1 VEINSLYINSVT
13 KIFHQVGGKSI
24 MTTETLNIS
33 EAQLVDYSKAQ
44 NEPSW
49 MTELRQKA
57 LKLTETL
64 EMPKPDKT
72 KLRKW
77 DFDAFKQHHVE
88 SKSYNDVSE
97 LPESVKNIID
107 IENSKNLIIQHN
119 NDLAFTQV
127 SEQANHNNVIIEGL
141 SKALQDHSELVE
153 KYLMKDAVTVDEHRL
168 TALHTALLNGGV
180 FVYVPKNV
188 VVEDPIQYVVL
199 HDNENASLF
208 NHAIIVTE
216 ESAEVTYVENYLST
230 ASGEGN
236 QINIISE
243 VIAGANSNITY
254 GSVDYLD
261 KGFTGHIIRRGVTA
275 ADASINWALGLMN
288 EGSQIIDNTTNL
300 IGDRSTSELKSV
312 IVGTG
317 DQKINLTSKIVQ
329 YGKET
334 NGYILK
340 HGVMR
345 ENASS
350 VFNGIGY
357 IKHGGTKSIANQESR
372 VLMLSEHAR
381 GDANPILLIDE
392 DDVEAGHAAS
402 VGRVDPEQLYYLMS
416 RGISQKEAERLV
428 IHGFLDPVV
437 RELPIEDVK
446 RQLREVI
453 ELKVNK

>member
-1 VEINSLYINSVT
+1 
-13 KIFHQVGGKSI
+13 

-33 EAQLVDYSKAQ
+33 EAQLVDYSKAH

-49 MTELRQKA
+49 MTELRKKA

-77 DFDAFKQHHVE
+77 NFDTFKQHE
-88 SKSYNDVSE
+88 TKGSAYNNLDE
-97 LPESVKNIID
+97 LPESVKQIID
-107 IENSKNLIIQHN
+107 VENTENLVIQHN
-119 NDLAFTQV
+119 NDLAYTQV
-127 SEQANHNNVIIEGL
+127 SNQAKNDGVIIEGL
-141 SKALQDHSELVE
+141 SEALVNHSDLVQ
-153 KYLMKDAVTVDEHRL
+153 KYFMTEAVDIDEHRL

-180 FVYVPKNV
+180 FVYVPKDV
-188 VVEDPIQYVVL
+188 VVEHPIQYVVL
-199 HDNENASLF
+199 HDDENASF
-208 NHAIIVTE
+208 YNHVIIVTE
-216 ESAEVTYVENYLST
+216 ESAEVTYVENYLSN

-236 QINIISE
+236 QINIVSE
-243 VIAGANSNITY
+243 VIAGANSNVAY

-261 KGFTGHIIRRGVTA
+261 KGFTGHIIRRGTTE
-275 ADASINWALGLMN
+275 ADASIKWALGLMN

-300 IGDRSTSELKSV
+300 VGDRSTSELKSV
-312 IVGTG
+312 VVGTG

-334 NGYILK
+334 DGYILK
-340 HGVMR
+340 HGVMK

-372 VLMLSEHAR
+372 VLMLSENAR

-416 RGISQKEAERLV
+416 RGISRTEAERLV

-453 ELKVNK
+453 ERKVSK

>member
-1 VEINSLYINSVT
+1 
-13 KIFHQVGGKSI
+13 

-33 EAQLVDYSKAQ
+33 EEQLVDYSKAH

-77 DFDAFKQHHVE
+77 DFDSFKQHEVKGQ
-88 SKSYNDVSE
+88 SFSNLSE
-97 LPESVKNIID
+97 LPEAIKKIID
-107 IENSKNLIIQHN
+107 VENTKNLVVQHN
-119 NDLAFTQV
+119 NALAYTQV
-127 SEQANHNNVIIEGL
+127 SDQAQKNGVIIEGL
-141 SKALQDHSELVE
+141 SEALINHGELVQ
-153 KYLMKDAVTVDEHRL
+153 KYLMTDAVSVDEHRL
-168 TALHTALLNGGV
+168 TALHTALINGGV

-199 HDNENASLF
+199 HDDDNASFF
-208 NHAIIVTE
+208 NHVIIVTE

-236 QINIISE
+236 QLNIVSE

-261 KGFTGHIIRRGVTA
+261 KGFTGHIIRRGTTA

-312 IVGTG
+312 VVGTG

-357 IKHGGTKSIANQESR
+357 IKHGGTKSNANQESR
-372 VLMLSEHAR
+372 VLMLSENAR

-437 RELPIEDVK
+437 RELPIDDVK

-453 ELKVNK
+453 ERKVSK

>member
-1 VEINSLYINSVT
+1 
-13 KIFHQVGGKSI
+13 

-33 EAQLVDYSKAQ
+33 EAQLVDYSKAH

-49 MTELRQKA
+49 MTELRKKA
-57 LKLTETL
+57 LELTETL

-77 DFDAFKQHHVE
+77 NFDTFKQHE
-88 SKSYNDVSE
+88 TKGSAYNNLDE
-97 LPESVKNIID
+97 LPESVKQIID
-107 IENSKNLIIQHN
+107 VENTENLVIQHN
-119 NDLAFTQV
+119 NDLAYTQV
-127 SEQANHNNVIIEGL
+127 SDQAKNDGVIIEGL
-141 SKALQDHSELVE
+141 SEALVNHSDLVQ
-153 KYLMKDAVTVDEHRL
+153 KYFMTEAVDIDEHRL
-168 TALHTALLNGGV
+168 TALHTALINGGV

-188 VVEDPIQYVVL
+188 VVEHPIQYVVL
-199 HDNENASLF
+199 HDDENASF
-208 NHAIIVTE
+208 YNHVIIVTE
-216 ESAEVTYVENYLST
+216 ESAEVTYVENYLSN

-236 QINIISE
+236 QINIVSE
-243 VIAGANSNITY
+243 VIAGANSNVAY

-261 KGFTGHIIRRGVTA
+261 KGFTGHIIRRGTTE
-275 ADASINWALGLMN
+275 ADASIKWALGLMN

-300 IGDRSTSELKSV
+300 VGDRSTSELKSV
-312 IVGTG
+312 VVGTG

-334 NGYILK
+334 DGYILK
-340 HGVMR
+340 HGVMK

-372 VLMLSEHAR
+372 VLMLSENAR

-416 RGISQKEAERLV
+416 RGISRTEAERLV

-453 ELKVNK
+453 ERKVSK

>member
-1 VEINSLYINSVT
+1 
-13 KIFHQVGGKSI
+13 

-33 EAQLVDYSKAQ
+33 EEQLVDYSKAH

-49 MTELRQKA
+49 MTELRKKA

-77 DFDAFKQHHVE
+77 NFDTFKQHE
-88 SKSYNDVSE
+88 TKGSAYENLNE
-97 LPESVKNIID
+97 LPESVKQIID
-107 IENSKNLIIQHN
+107 IENSENLVIQHN
-119 NDLAFTQV
+119 NDLAYSQV
-127 SEQANHNNVIIEGL
+127 SEQAKNDGVIIEGL
-141 SKALQDHSELVE
+141 HEALVNHSELVQ
-153 KYLMKDAVTVDEHRL
+153 KYYMTQAVDIDEHRL
-168 TALHTALLNGGV
+168 TALHTALMNGGI
-180 FVYVPKNV
+180 FVYVPKNI
-188 VVEDPIQYVVL
+188 VVEHPIQYVVL
-199 HDNENASLF
+199 HDDDNASF
-208 NHAIIVTE
+208 YNHVILVTE
-216 ESAEVTYVENYLST
+216 ESAEVTYVENYLSN
-230 ASGEGN
+230 ANGEDN
-236 QINIISE
+236 QINIVSE
-243 VIAGANSNITY
+243 VIAGANSNVTY

-261 KGFTGHIIRRGVTA
+261 KGFTGHIIRRGTTE
-275 ADASINWALGLMN
+275 ADASIKWALGLMN

-312 IVGTG
+312 VVGTG

-334 NGYILK
+334 DGYILK
-340 HGVMR
+340 HGVMK

-372 VLMLSEHAR
+372 VLMLSENAR

-416 RGISQKEAERLV
+416 HGISRTEAERLV

-453 ELKVNK
+453 ERKVSK

>member
-1 VEINSLYINSVT
+1 
-13 KIFHQVGGKSI
+13 

-33 EAQLVDYSKAQ
+33 EEQLVDYSKAH

-77 DFDAFKQHHVE
+77 DFDSFKQHKVE
-88 SKSYNDVSE
+88 GQTFNDLSE
-97 LPESVKNIID
+97 LPDAIKNIID
-107 IENSKNLIIQHN
+107 VENTKNLVVQHN
-119 NDLAFTQV
+119 NALAYTQV
-127 SEQANHNNVIIEGL
+127 SQETQDNGVIIEGL
-141 SKALQDHSELVE
+141 SEALVNHGDLVQ
-153 KYLMKDAVTVDEHRL
+153 KYLMTDAVTVDEHRL
-168 TALHTALLNGGV
+168 TALHTALINGGV

-188 VVEDPIQYVVL
+188 VVKDPIQYVVL
-199 HDNENASLF
+199 HDDENASFF
-208 NHAIIVTE
+208 NHVIIVTE
-216 ESAEVTYVENYLST
+216 DSAEVTYVENYLST

-236 QINIISE
+236 QLNIISE

-261 KGFTGHIIRRGVTA
+261 KGFTGHIIRRGTTA

-312 IVGTG
+312 VVGTG

-372 VLMLSEHAR
+372 VLMLSENAR

>member
-1 VEINSLYINSVT
+1 
-13 KIFHQVGGKSI
+13 

-33 EAQLVDYSKAQ
+33 EEQLVDYSKAH

-49 MTELRQKA
+49 MTELRNKA

-77 DFDAFKQHHVE
+77 DFDSFKQHHTEGSVYQSLE
-88 SKSYNDVSE
+88 E
-97 LPESVKNIID
+97 LPESVKKIID
-107 IENSKNLIIQHN
+107 VENTENLVIQHN
-119 NDLAFTQV
+119 NDLAYTQV
-127 SEQANHNNVIIEGL
+127 SEQAKNDGVIIEGL
-141 SKALQDHSELVE
+141 SEALVNHSDLVQ
-153 KYLMKDAVTVDEHRL
+153 KYYMTDAVNVDEHRL
-168 TALHTALLNGGV
+168 NALHTALMNGGV

-188 VVEDPIQYVVL
+188 VVEHPVQYVVL
-199 HDNENASLF
+199 HDDENTSF
-208 NHAIIVTE
+208 YNHVIIVTE
-216 ESAEVTYVENYLST
+216 QSAEVTYVENYLSN

-236 QINIISE
+236 QINIVSE

-261 KGFTGHIIRRGVTA
+261 KGFTGHIIRRGTTE

-300 IGDRSTSELKSV
+300 MGDRSTSELKSV
-312 IVGTG
+312 VVGTG

-334 NGYILK
+334 DGYILK
-340 HGVMR
+340 HGVMK

-372 VLMLSEHAR
+372 VLMLSENAR

-416 RGISQKEAERLV
+416 RGISRREAERLV

-453 ELKVNK
+453 ELKVSK

>member
-1 VEINSLYINSVT
+1 
-13 KIFHQVGGKSI
+13 

-33 EAQLVDYSKAQ
+33 EEQLVDYSKAH

-49 MTELRQKA
+49 MTELRKKA
-57 LKLTETL
+57 LELTETL

-77 DFDAFKQHHVE
+77 NFDTFKQHE
-88 SKSYNDVSE
+88 TKGSAYNNLDE
-97 LPESVKNIID
+97 LPESVKQIID
-107 IENSKNLIIQHN
+107 VENTENLVIQHN
-119 NDLAFTQV
+119 NDLAYTQV
-127 SEQANHNNVIIEGL
+127 SNQAKNDGVIIEGL
-141 SKALQDHSELVE
+141 SEALVNHSDLVQ
-153 KYLMKDAVTVDEHRL
+153 KYFMTEAVDIDEHRL

-180 FVYVPKNV
+180 FVYVPKDV
-188 VVEDPIQYVVL
+188 VVEHPIQYVVL
-199 HDNENASLF
+199 HDDENASF
-208 NHAIIVTE
+208 YNHVIIVTE
-216 ESAEVTYVENYLST
+216 ESAEVTYVENYLSN

-236 QINIISE
+236 QINIVSE
-243 VIAGANSNITY
+243 VIAGANSNVAY

-261 KGFTGHIIRRGVTA
+261 KGFTGHIIRRGTTE
-275 ADASINWALGLMN
+275 ADASIKWALGLMN

-300 IGDRSTSELKSV
+300 VGDRSTSELKSV
-312 IVGTG
+312 VVGTG

-334 NGYILK
+334 DGYILK
-340 HGVMR
+340 HGVMK

-372 VLMLSEHAR
+372 VLMLSENAR

-416 RGISQKEAERLV
+416 RGISRTEAERLV

-453 ELKVNK
+453 ERKVSK

>member
-1 VEINSLYINSVT
+1 
-13 KIFHQVGGKSI
+13 
-24 MTTETLNIS
+24 MTTKTLNIS
-33 EAQLVDYSKAQ
+33 EEQLVDYSKAH

-49 MTELRQKA
+49 MTELRKKA

-77 DFDAFKQHHVE
+77 DFDTFKQHHTTGD
-88 SKSYNDVSE
+88 SYHQLTD
-97 LPESVKNIID
+97 LPKSVKEIID
-107 IENSKNLIIQHN
+107 VENSENLIIQHN
-119 NDLAFTQV
+119 NDLAYTQV
-127 SEQANHNNVIIEGL
+127 SDQAKNDGVIIEGL
-141 SKALQDHSELVE
+141 SEALVNHSDLVQKYFMTKAVN
-153 KYLMKDAVTVDEHRL
+153 VDEHRL
-168 TALHTALLNGGV
+168 TALHTALVNGGI
-180 FVYVPKNV
+180 FVYVPKNT
-188 VVEDPIQYVVL
+188 VVEHPIQYVVL
-199 HDNENASLF
+199 HDEQASF
-208 NHAIIVTE
+208 YNHVIIVTE

-230 ASGEGN
+230 TSGKDN
-236 QINIISE
+236 QLNIVSE
-243 VIAGANSNITY
+243 VIAGANSNVTY

-261 KGFTGHIIRRGVTA
+261 KGFTGHIIRRGSA
-275 ADASINWALGLMN
+275 DADASINWALGLMN

-300 IGDRSTSELKSV
+300 NGDRSTSALKSV
-312 IVGTG
+312 VVGTG

-334 NGYILK
+334 DGYILK
-340 HGVMR
+340 HGVMK

-372 VLMLSEHAR
+372 VLMLSENAR

-416 RGISQKEAERLV
+416 RGISRAEAERLV

-437 RELPIEDVK
+437 RELPIDDVK

-453 ELKVNK
+453 ERKVSK

>member
-1 VEINSLYINSVT
+1 
-13 KIFHQVGGKSI
+13 

-33 EAQLVDYSKAQ
+33 EEQLVDYSKAH

-49 MTELRQKA
+49 MTELRKKA

-77 DFDAFKQHHVE
+77 NFDTFKQHE
-88 SKSYNDVSE
+88 TKGSAYENLNE
-97 LPESVKNIID
+97 LPESVKQIID
-107 IENSKNLIIQHN
+107 VENSENLVIQHN
-119 NDLAFTQV
+119 NDLAYSQV
-127 SEQANHNNVIIEGL
+127 SEQAKNDGVIIEGL
-141 SKALQDHSELVE
+141 HEALVNHSELVQ
-153 KYLMKDAVTVDEHRL
+153 KYYMTQAVDIDEHRL
-168 TALHTALLNGGV
+168 TALHTALMNGGI
-180 FVYVPKNV
+180 FVYVPKNI
-188 VVEDPIQYVVL
+188 VVEHPIQYVVL
-199 HDNENASLF
+199 HDDDNASF
-208 NHAIIVTE
+208 YNHVILVTE
-216 ESAEVTYVENYLST
+216 ESAEVTYVENYLSN
-230 ASGEGN
+230 ANGEDN
-236 QINIISE
+236 QINIVSE
-243 VIAGANSNITY
+243 VIAGANSNVTY

-261 KGFTGHIIRRGVTA
+261 KGFTGHIIRRGTTE
-275 ADASINWALGLMN
+275 ADASIKWALGLMN

-312 IVGTG
+312 VVGTG

-334 NGYILK
+334 DGYILK
-340 HGVMR
+340 HGVMK

-372 VLMLSEHAR
+372 VLMLSENAR

-416 RGISQKEAERLV
+416 RGISRTEAERLV

-453 ELKVNK
+453 

>member
-1 VEINSLYINSVT
+1 
-13 KIFHQVGGKSI
+13 

-88 SKSYNDVSE
+88 SESYHDVSE

-199 HDNENASLF
+199 HDSENASLF

-236 QINIISE
+236 QVNIISE

>member
-1 VEINSLYINSVT
+1 
-13 KIFHQVGGKSI
+13 

-33 EAQLVDYSKAQ
+33 EEQLVDYSKAH

-77 DFDAFKQHHVE
+77 DFDSFKQHEVKGQ
-88 SKSYNDVSE
+88 SFSNLSE
-97 LPESVKNIID
+97 LPEAIKKIID
-107 IENSKNLIIQHN
+107 VENTKNLVVQHN
-119 NDLAFTQV
+119 NALAYTQV
-127 SEQANHNNVIIEGL
+127 SDQAQKNGVIIEGL
-141 SKALQDHSELVE
+141 SEALINHGELVQ
-153 KYLMKDAVTVDEHRL
+153 KYLMTDAVSVDEHRL
-168 TALHTALLNGGV
+168 TALHTALINGGV

-199 HDNENASLF
+199 HDDDNASFF
-208 NHAIIVTE
+208 NHVIIVTE
-216 ESAEVTYVENYLST
+216 ESAEITYVENYLST

-236 QINIISE
+236 QLNIVSE

-261 KGFTGHIIRRGVTA
+261 KGFTGHIIRRGTTA

-312 IVGTG
+312 VVGTG

-372 VLMLSEHAR
+372 VLMLSENAR

-402 VGRVDPEQLYYLMS
+402 VCRVDPEQLYYLMS

>member
-1 VEINSLYINSVT
+1 
-13 KIFHQVGGKSI
+13 
-24 MTTETLNIS
+24 MTPETLNIS
-33 EAQLVDYSKAQ
+33 EEQLVDYSKAH

-49 MTELRQKA
+49 MTELRKKA

-77 DFDAFKQHHVE
+77 NFDTFKQHE
-88 SKSYNDVSE
+88 TKGSAYENLNE
-97 LPESVKNIID
+97 LPESVKQIID
-107 IENSKNLIIQHN
+107 VENSENLVIQHN
-119 NDLAFTQV
+119 NDLAYSQV
-127 SEQANHNNVIIEGL
+127 SEQAKNDGVIIEGL
-141 SKALQDHSELVE
+141 HEALVNHSELVQ
-153 KYLMKDAVTVDEHRL
+153 KYYMTQAVDIDEHRL
-168 TALHTALLNGGV
+168 TALHTALMNGGI
-180 FVYVPKNV
+180 FVYVPKNIV
-188 VVEDPIQYVVL
+188 VKHPIQYVVL
-199 HDNENASLF
+199 HDDDNASF
-208 NHAIIVTE
+208 YNHVILVTE
-216 ESAEVTYVENYLST
+216 ESAEVTYVENYLSN
-230 ASGEGN
+230 ANGEDN
-236 QINIISE
+236 QINIVSE
-243 VIAGANSNITY
+243 VIAGANSNVTY

-261 KGFTGHIIRRGVTA
+261 KGFTGHIIRRGTTE
-275 ADASINWALGLMN
+275 ADASIKWALGLMN

-312 IVGTG
+312 VVGTG

-334 NGYILK
+334 DGYILK
-340 HGVMR
+340 HGVMK

-372 VLMLSEHAR
+372 VLMLSENAR

-416 RGISQKEAERLV
+416 RGISRTEAERLV

-453 ELKVNK
+453 ERKVSK

>member
-1 VEINSLYINSVT
+1 
-13 KIFHQVGGKSI
+13 
-24 MTTETLNIS
+24 MTTKTLNIS
-33 EAQLVDYSKAQ
+33 EEQLVDYSKAH

-49 MTELRQKA
+49 MTELRKKA

-77 DFDAFKQHHVE
+77 DFDTFKQHHTTGD
-88 SKSYNDVSE
+88 SYHQLTD
-97 LPESVKNIID
+97 LPKSVKEIID
-107 IENSKNLIIQHN
+107 VENSENLIIQHN
-119 NDLAFTQV
+119 NDLAYTQV
-127 SEQANHNNVIIEGL
+127 SDQAKNDGVIIEGL
-141 SKALQDHSELVE
+141 SEALVNHSDLVQKYFMTKAVN
-153 KYLMKDAVTVDEHRL
+153 VDEHRL
-168 TALHTALLNGGV
+168 TALHTALVNGGI
-180 FVYVPKNV
+180 FVYVPKNT
-188 VVEDPIQYVVL
+188 VVEHPIQYVVL
-199 HDNENASLF
+199 HDDEQASF
-208 NHAIIVTE
+208 YNHVIIVTE

-230 ASGEGN
+230 TSGEDN
-236 QINIISE
+236 QLNIVSE
-243 VIAGANSNITY
+243 VIAGANSNVTY

-261 KGFTGHIIRRGVTA
+261 KGFTGHIIRRGSA
-275 ADASINWALGLMN
+275 DADASINWALGLMN

-300 IGDRSTSELKSV
+300 NGDRSTSALKSV
-312 IVGTG
+312 VVGTG
-317 DQKINLTSKIVQ
+317 DRKINLTSKIVQ

-334 NGYILK
+334 DGYILK
-340 HGVMR
+340 HGVMK

-372 VLMLSEHAR
+372 VLMLSENAR

-416 RGISQKEAERLV
+416 RGISRAEAERLV

-437 RELPIEDVK
+437 RELPIDDVK

-453 ELKVNK
+453 ERKVSK

>member
-1 VEINSLYINSVT
+1 
-13 KIFHQVGGKSI
+13 

-33 EAQLVDYSKAQ
+33 EEQLVDYSKAH

-77 DFDAFKQHHVE
+77 DFDSFKQHHTEGSVYQSLE
-88 SKSYNDVSE
+88 E
-97 LPESVKNIID
+97 LPESVKKIID
-107 IENSKNLIIQHN
+107 VENTENLVIQHN
-119 NDLAFTQV
+119 NDLAYTQV
-127 SEQANHNNVIIEGL
+127 SEQAKNDGVIIEGL
-141 SKALQDHSELVE
+141 SEALVNHSDLVQ
-153 KYLMKDAVTVDEHRL
+153 KYYMTDAVNVDEHRL
-168 TALHTALLNGGV
+168 TALHTALMNGGV

-188 VVEDPIQYVVL
+188 VVEHPVQYVVL
-199 HDNENASLF
+199 HDDENTSF
-208 NHAIIVTE
+208 YNHVIIVTE
-216 ESAEVTYVENYLST
+216 QSAEVTYVENYLSN

-236 QINIISE
+236 QINIVSE

-261 KGFTGHIIRRGVTA
+261 KGFTGHIIRRGTTE

-300 IGDRSTSELKSV
+300 MGDRSTSELKSV
-312 IVGTG
+312 VVGTG

-334 NGYILK
+334 DGYILK
-340 HGVMR
+340 HGVMK

-372 VLMLSEHAR
+372 VLMLSENAR

-416 RGISQKEAERLV
+416 RGISRREAERLV

-453 ELKVNK
+453 ELKVSK

>member
-1 VEINSLYINSVT
+1 
-13 KIFHQVGGKSI
+13 

-33 EAQLVDYSKAQ
+33 EAQLVDYSKAH

-49 MTELRQKA
+49 MTELRKKA
-57 LKLTETL
+57 LELIETL

-77 DFDAFKQHHVE
+77 NFDTFKQHE
-88 SKSYNDVSE
+88 TKGSAYNNLDE
-97 LPESVKNIID
+97 LPESVKQIID
-107 IENSKNLIIQHN
+107 VENTENLVIQHN
-119 NDLAFTQV
+119 NDLAYTQV
-127 SEQANHNNVIIEGL
+127 SDQAKNDGVIIEGL
-141 SKALQDHSELVE
+141 SEALVNHSDLVQ
-153 KYLMKDAVTVDEHRL
+153 KYFMTEAVDIDEHRL
-168 TALHTALLNGGV
+168 TALHTALINGGV

-188 VVEDPIQYVVL
+188 VVEHPIQYVVL
-199 HDNENASLF
+199 HDDENASF
-208 NHAIIVTE
+208 YNHVIIVTE
-216 ESAEVTYVENYLST
+216 ESAEVTYVENYLSN

-236 QINIISE
+236 QINIVSE
-243 VIAGANSNITY
+243 VIAGANSNVAY

-261 KGFTGHIIRRGVTA
+261 KGFTGHIIRRGTTE
-275 ADASINWALGLMN
+275 ADASIKWALGLMN

-300 IGDRSTSELKSV
+300 VGDRSTSELKSV
-312 IVGTG
+312 VVGTG

-334 NGYILK
+334 DGYILK
-340 HGVMR
+340 HGVMK

-372 VLMLSEHAR
+372 VLMLSENAR

-416 RGISQKEAERLV
+416 RGISRTEAERLV

-453 ELKVNK
+453 ERKVSK

>member
-1 VEINSLYINSVT
+1 
-13 KIFHQVGGKSI
+13 

-33 EAQLVDYSKAQ
+33 EAQLVDYSKAH

-49 MTELRQKA
+49 MTELRKKA
-57 LKLTETL
+57 LELTETL

-77 DFDAFKQHHVE
+77 NFDTFKQHE
-88 SKSYNDVSE
+88 TKGSAYNNLDE
-97 LPESVKNIID
+97 LPESVKQIID
-107 IENSKNLIIQHN
+107 VENTENLVIQHN
-119 NDLAFTQV
+119 NDLAYTQV
-127 SEQANHNNVIIEGL
+127 SNQAKNDGVIIEGL
-141 SKALQDHSELVE
+141 SEALVNHSDLVQ
-153 KYLMKDAVTVDEHRL
+153 KYFMTEAVDIDEHRL

-188 VVEDPIQYVVL
+188 VVEHPIQYVVL
-199 HDNENASLF
+199 HDDENASF
-208 NHAIIVTE
+208 YNHVIIVTE
-216 ESAEVTYVENYLST
+216 ESAEVTYVENYLSN

-236 QINIISE
+236 QINIVSE
-243 VIAGANSNITY
+243 VIAGANSNVAY

-261 KGFTGHIIRRGVTA
+261 KGFTGHIIRRGTTE
-275 ADASINWALGLMN
+275 ADASIKWALGLMN

-300 IGDRSTSELKSV
+300 VGDRSTSELKSV
-312 IVGTG
+312 VVGTG

-334 NGYILK
+334 DGYILK
-340 HGVMR
+340 HGVMK

-372 VLMLSEHAR
+372 VLMLSENAR

-416 RGISQKEAERLV
+416 RGISRTEAERLV

-453 ELKVNK
+453 ERKVFK

>member
-1 VEINSLYINSVT
+1 
-13 KIFHQVGGKSI
+13 
-24 MTTETLNIS
+24 MTPETLNIS
-33 EAQLVDYSKAQ
+33 EEQLVDYSKSH

-49 MTELRQKA
+49 MTELRKKA

-77 DFDAFKQHHVE
+77 NFDTFKQHE
-88 SKSYNDVSE
+88 TKGSAYENLNE
-97 LPESVKNIID
+97 LPESVKQIMD
-107 IENSKNLIIQHN
+107 VENSENLVIQHN
-119 NDLAFTQV
+119 NDLAYSQV
-127 SEQANHNNVIIEGL
+127 SEQAKNDGVIIEGL
-141 SKALQDHSELVE
+141 HEALVNHSELVQ
-153 KYLMKDAVTVDEHRL
+153 KYYMTQAVDIDEHRL
-168 TALHTALLNGGV
+168 TALHTALINGGI
-180 FVYVPKNV
+180 FVYVPKNI
-188 VVEDPIQYVVL
+188 VVEHPIQYVVL
-199 HDNENASLF
+199 HDDDNASF
-208 NHAIIVTE
+208 YNHVILVTE
-216 ESAEVTYVENYLST
+216 ESAEVTYVENYLSN
-230 ASGEGN
+230 ANGEDN
-236 QINIISE
+236 QINIVSE
-243 VIAGANSNITY
+243 VIAGANSNVTY

-261 KGFTGHIIRRGVTA
+261 KGFTGHIIRRGTTE
-275 ADASINWALGLMN
+275 ADASIKWALGLMN

-312 IVGTG
+312 VVGTG

-334 NGYILK
+334 DGYILK
-340 HGVMR
+340 HGVMK

-372 VLMLSEHAR
+372 VLMLSENAR

-416 RGISQKEAERLV
+416 RGISRTEAERLV

-453 ELKVNK
+453 ERKVSK

>member
-1 VEINSLYINSVT
+1 
-13 KIFHQVGGKSI
+13 
-24 MTTETLNIS
+24 MTTKTLNIS
-33 EAQLVDYSKAQ
+33 EEQLVDYSKAH

-49 MTELRQKA
+49 MTELRKKA

-77 DFDAFKQHHVE
+77 NFDTFKQHE
-88 SKSYNDVSE
+88 TKGSAYENLNE
-97 LPESVKNIID
+97 LPESVKQIID
-107 IENSKNLIIQHN
+107 IENSENLVIQHN
-119 NDLAFTQV
+119 NDLAYSQV
-127 SEQANHNNVIIEGL
+127 SEQAKNDGVIIEGL
-141 SKALQDHSELVE
+141 HEALVNHSELVQ
-153 KYLMKDAVTVDEHRL
+153 KYYMTQAVDIDEHRL
-168 TALHTALLNGGV
+168 TALHTALMNGGI
-180 FVYVPKNV
+180 FVYVPKNI
-188 VVEDPIQYVVL
+188 VVEHPIQYVVL
-199 HDNENASLF
+199 HDDDNASF
-208 NHAIIVTE
+208 YNHVILVTE
-216 ESAEVTYVENYLST
+216 ESAEVTYVENYLSN
-230 ASGEGN
+230 ANGEDN
-236 QINIISE
+236 QINIVSE
-243 VIAGANSNITY
+243 VIAGANSNVTY

-261 KGFTGHIIRRGVTA
+261 KGFTGHIIRRGTTE
-275 ADASINWALGLMN
+275 ADASIKWALGLMN

-312 IVGTG
+312 VVGTG

-334 NGYILK
+334 DGYILK
-340 HGVMR
+340 HGVMK

-372 VLMLSEHAR
+372 VLMLSENAR

-416 RGISQKEAERLV
+416 RGISRTEAERLV

-453 ELKVNK
+453 ERKVSK

>member
-1 VEINSLYINSVT
+1 
-13 KIFHQVGGKSI
+13 

-33 EAQLVDYSKAQ
+33 EEQLVDYSKAH

-77 DFDAFKQHHVE
+77 DFDSFKQHEVE
-88 SKSYNDVSE
+88 GQSFNNLSE
-97 LPESVKNIID
+97 LPEAIKKIID
-107 IENSKNLIIQHN
+107 VENTKNLVVQHN
-119 NDLAFTQV
+119 NALAYTQV
-127 SEQANHNNVIIEGL
+127 SDQAQKNSVIIEGL
-141 SKALQDHSELVE
+141 SEALINHGELVQ
-153 KYLMKDAVTVDEHRL
+153 KYLMTDAVSVDEHRL
-168 TALHTALLNGGV
+168 TALHTALINGGV

-199 HDNENASLF
+199 HDDDNASF
-208 NHAIIVTE
+208 YNHVIIVTE

-236 QINIISE
+236 QLNIVSE

-261 KGFTGHIIRRGVTA
+261 KGFTGHIIRRGTTA

-312 IVGTG
+312 VVGTG

-372 VLMLSEHAR
+372 VLMLSENAR

>member
-1 VEINSLYINSVT
+1 
-13 KIFHQVGGKSI
+13 

-33 EAQLVDYSKAQ
+33 EEQLVDYSKAH

-77 DFDAFKQHHVE
+77 DFDSFKQHEVE
-88 SKSYNDVSE
+88 GQSFNNLSE
-97 LPESVKNIID
+97 LPEAIKKIID
-107 IENSKNLIIQHN
+107 VENTKNLVVQHN
-119 NDLAFTQV
+119 NALAYTQV
-127 SEQANHNNVIIEGL
+127 SDQAQKNGVIIEGL
-141 SKALQDHSELVE
+141 SEALINHGELVQ
-153 KYLMKDAVTVDEHRL
+153 KYLMTDAVSVDEHRL
-168 TALHTALLNGGV
+168 TALHTALINGGV

-199 HDNENASLF
+199 HDDDNASF
-208 NHAIIVTE
+208 YNHVIIVTE

-236 QINIISE
+236 QLNIVSE

-261 KGFTGHIIRRGVTA
+261 KGFTGHIIRRGTTA

-312 IVGTG
+312 VVGTG

-372 VLMLSEHAR
+372 VLMLSENAR

-428 IHGFLDPVV
+428 IHGFLDSVV

>member
-1 VEINSLYINSVT
+1 
-13 KIFHQVGGKSI
+13 

-33 EAQLVDYSKAQ
+33 EEQLVDYSKAH

-49 MTELRQKA
+49 MTELRKKA

-77 DFDAFKQHHVE
+77 NFDTFKQHE
-88 SKSYNDVSE
+88 TKGSAYENLNE
-97 LPESVKNIID
+97 LPESVKQIID
-107 IENSKNLIIQHN
+107 IENSENLVIQHN
-119 NDLAFTQV
+119 NDLAYSQV
-127 SEQANHNNVIIEGL
+127 SEQAKNDGVIIEGL
-141 SKALQDHSELVE
+141 HEALVNHSELVQ
-153 KYLMKDAVTVDEHRL
+153 KYYMTQAVDIDEHRL
-168 TALHTALLNGGV
+168 TALHTALMNGGI
-180 FVYVPKNV
+180 FVYVPKNI
-188 VVEDPIQYVVL
+188 VVEHPIQYVVL
-199 HDNENASLF
+199 HDDDNASF
-208 NHAIIVTE
+208 YNHVILVTE
-216 ESAEVTYVENYLST
+216 ESAEVTYVENYLSN
-230 ASGEGN
+230 ANGEDN
-236 QINIISE
+236 QINIVSE
-243 VIAGANSNITY
+243 VIAGTNSNVTY

-261 KGFTGHIIRRGVTA
+261 KGFTGHIIRRGTTE
-275 ADASINWALGLMN
+275 ADASIKWALGLMN

-312 IVGTG
+312 VVGTG

-334 NGYILK
+334 DGYILK
-340 HGVMR
+340 HGVMK

-372 VLMLSEHAR
+372 VLMLSENAR

-416 RGISQKEAERLV
+416 RGISRTEAERLV

-453 ELKVNK
+453 ERKVSK

>member
-1 VEINSLYINSVT
+1 
-13 KIFHQVGGKSI
+13 
-24 MTTETLNIS
+24 
-33 EAQLVDYSKAQ
+33 
-44 NEPSW
+44 
-49 MTELRQKA
+49 
-57 LKLTETL
+57 
-64 EMPKPDKT
+64 MPKPDKT

-77 DFDAFKQHHVE
+77 DFDSFKQHEVKGQ
-88 SKSYNDVSE
+88 SFSNLSE
-97 LPESVKNIID
+97 LPEAIKKIID
-107 IENSKNLIIQHN
+107 VENTKNLVVQHN
-119 NDLAFTQV
+119 NALAYTQV
-127 SEQANHNNVIIEGL
+127 SDQAQKNGVIIEGL
-141 SKALQDHSELVE
+141 SEALINHGELVQ
-153 KYLMKDAVTVDEHRL
+153 KYLMTDAVSVDEHRL
-168 TALHTALLNGGV
+168 TALHTALINGGV

-199 HDNENASLF
+199 HDDDNASFF
-208 NHAIIVTE
+208 NHVIIVTE

-236 QINIISE
+236 QLNIVSE

-261 KGFTGHIIRRGVTA
+261 KGFTGHIIRRGTTA

-312 IVGTG
+312 VVGTG

-329 YGKET
+329 YGRET

-372 VLMLSEHAR
+372 VLMLSENAR

>member
-1 VEINSLYINSVT
+1 
-13 KIFHQVGGKSI
+13 

-33 EAQLVDYSKAQ
+33 EAQLVEYSQAH

-49 MTELRQKA
+49 MTELRREA

-72 KLRKW
+72 KINRW
-77 DFDAFKQHHVE
+77 DFDSFKQLETTGNV
-88 SKSYNDVSE
+88 YDDLDT
-97 LPESVKNIID
+97 LPQEVKAIID
-107 IENSKNLIIQHN
+107 VDKSENLIIQHN
-119 NDLAFTQV
+119 NSLAFTRV
-127 SEQANHNNVIIEGL
+127 SQSAKKDGVIIEGL
-141 SKALQDHSELVE
+141 SEALINHPDLVQ
-153 KYLMKDAVTVDEHRL
+153 KYYMKDAVSVDEHRI
-168 TALHTALLNGGV
+168 TALHTALMNGGV

-188 VVEDPIQYVVL
+188 VVEHPVQYVVL
-199 HDNENASLF
+199 HDDENTSF
-208 NHAIIVTE
+208 YNHVIIAAE
-216 ESAEVTYVENYLST
+216 QSAEVTYVENYLSN
-230 ASGEGN
+230 ANGEGN
-236 QINIISE
+236 QLNIVSE
-243 VIAGANSNITY
+243 VIAGPNSNITY

-261 KGFTGHIIRRGVTA
+261 KGFTGHIIRRGT
-275 ADASINWALGLMN
+275 ADADATINWALGLMN

-300 IGDRSTSELKSV
+300 VGDRSTSELKSV
-312 IVGTG
+312 VVGTG
-317 DQKINLTSKIVQ
+317 DQKVNLTSKIVQ

-334 NGYILK
+334 DGYILK
-340 HGVMR
+340 HGVML
-345 ENASS
+345 ESASS

-357 IKHGGTKSIANQESR
+357 IKHGGTKSNANQESR
-372 VLMLSEHAR
+372 VLMLSENAR

-416 RGISQKEAERLV
+416 RGISQREAERLV

>member
-1 VEINSLYINSVT
+1 
-13 KIFHQVGGKSI
+13 

-88 SKSYNDVSE
+88 SESYNDVSE

-236 QINIISE
+236 QVNIISE

-312 IVGTG
+312 VVGTG

-428 IHGFLDPVV
+428 IHGFLYPVV

>member
-1 VEINSLYINSVT
+1 
-13 KIFHQVGGKSI
+13 

-33 EAQLVDYSKAQ
+33 EEQLVDYSKAH

-77 DFDAFKQHHVE
+77 DFDSFKQHEVE
-88 SKSYNDVSE
+88 GQSFNNLSE
-97 LPESVKNIID
+97 LPEAIKKIID
-107 IENSKNLIIQHN
+107 VENTKNLVVQHN
-119 NDLAFTQV
+119 NALAYTQV
-127 SEQANHNNVIIEGL
+127 SDQAQKNGVIIEGL
-141 SKALQDHSELVE
+141 SEALINHGELVQ
-153 KYLMKDAVTVDEHRL
+153 KYLMTDAVSVDEHRL
-168 TALHTALLNGGV
+168 TALHTALINGGV

-199 HDNENASLF
+199 HDDDNASF
-208 NHAIIVTE
+208 YNHVIIVTE

-236 QINIISE
+236 QLNIVSE

-261 KGFTGHIIRRGVTA
+261 KGFTGHIIRRGTTA

-312 IVGTG
+312 VVGTG
-317 DQKINLTSKIVQ
+317 YQKINLTSKIVQ

-372 VLMLSEHAR
+372 VLMLSENAR

>member
-1 VEINSLYINSVT
+1 
-13 KIFHQVGGKSI
+13 

-33 EAQLVDYSKAQ
+33 EEQLVDYSKAH

-49 MTELRQKA
+49 MTELRKKA

-64 EMPKPDKT
+64 EMPKPDKI

-77 DFDAFKQHHVE
+77 NFDTFKQHE
-88 SKSYNDVSE
+88 TKGSAYENLNE
-97 LPESVKNIID
+97 LPESVKQIID
-107 IENSKNLIIQHN
+107 VENSENLVIQHN
-119 NDLAFTQV
+119 NDLAYSQV
-127 SEQANHNNVIIEGL
+127 SEQAKNDGVIIEGL
-141 SKALQDHSELVE
+141 HEALVNHSELVQ
-153 KYLMKDAVTVDEHRL
+153 KYYMTQAVDIDEHRL
-168 TALHTALLNGGV
+168 TALHTALMNGGI
-180 FVYVPKNV
+180 FVYVPKNI
-188 VVEDPIQYVVL
+188 VVEHPIQYVVL
-199 HDNENASLF
+199 HDDDNASF
-208 NHAIIVTE
+208 YNHVILVTE
-216 ESAEVTYVENYLST
+216 ESAEVTYVENYLSN
-230 ASGEGN
+230 ANGEDN
-236 QINIISE
+236 QINIVSE
-243 VIAGANSNITY
+243 VIAGANSNVTY

-261 KGFTGHIIRRGVTA
+261 KGFTGHIIRRGTTE
-275 ADASINWALGLMN
+275 ADASIKWALGLMN

-312 IVGTG
+312 VVGTG

-334 NGYILK
+334 DGYILK
-340 HGVMR
+340 HGVMK

-372 VLMLSEHAR
+372 VLMLSENAR

-416 RGISQKEAERLV
+416 RGISRTEAERLV

-453 ELKVNK
+453 ERKVSK